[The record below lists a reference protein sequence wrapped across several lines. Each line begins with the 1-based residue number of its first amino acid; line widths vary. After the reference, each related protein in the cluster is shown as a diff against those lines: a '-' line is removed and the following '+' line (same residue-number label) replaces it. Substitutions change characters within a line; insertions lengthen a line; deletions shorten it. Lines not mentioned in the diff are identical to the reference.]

1 MKIQCIMKYVHMEI
15 YVYYVILLHADTHV
29 LCNIVT
35 CRYARVMYYIY
46 MKMSGGCAKESPRW
60 SRRAVGYW
68 SWWRHQQCNAA
79 EVTDVI
85 ASHSIAVHDHL
96 EWTNGWL
103 LVCAAQGSWTCCW
116 RNATSIPASWSDPL
130 PRERVRNLGP
140 RGDGV
145 ASFIGRFLRVHQWHR
160 HWHWHWHW
168 LK

>member
-1 MKIQCIMKYVHMEI
+1 MKICT
-15 YVYYVILLHADTHV
+15 YYVSRKHEDIRW
-29 LCNIVT
+29 LC
-35 CRYARVMYYIY
+35 
-46 MKMSGGCAKESPRW
+46 KGKSRW
-60 SRRAVGYW
+60 SGRAVGYW

-79 EVTDVI
+79 EVTDII

-145 ASFIGRFLRVHQWHR
+145 ASFMVLTIPDTRNWKHHKPTHMNNKMRKMSMCQKPIHPSGGRHLYGNAPLRDVWV
-160 HWHWHWHW
+160 
-168 LK
+168 L